1 MIYNYPTALASV
13 DGQQLV
19 ERSDPTFV
27 GFTSEI
33 AQASRVVERDTEL
46 ALRLFHNCRTE
57 VIPQHPFE
65 EGAAY
70 QARVNQA
77 VIAPDTGRALSRLA
91 GSLVSAAQISTPP
104 QLPSEYLQD
113 ITGNGDSAE
122 SQLAAGLKMAAVAG
136 GCWFLI
142 STKGDGQ
149 GKTLAQWR
157 KSNRA
162 SLSVLP
168 RSAVTSVVTDS
179 KGRMVQAVVESSYSV
194 PAGFGSNEVP
204 MFTVYRR
211 GPDGSPGTFE
221 SYLVNGAKTV
231 AADGKTASDGPIA
244 SGVMPFSDLPL
255 VWVSWTAASHDSPVM
270 GPAAGIAHAHKA
282 IVRLDSQLQST
293 IEQTALPIIWRRGAT
308 MRPDGTTEPFVLGPN
323 TLVELGNDPSAAVG
337 VEEMSGSA
345 IQAIVQLIAA
355 YREQI
360 EDSVSQALS
369 IRSHQSA
376 GAISEQASRLSSGI
390 TVALSAFSSAWQQ
403 AMQLLL
409 MAEGS
414 KATAAEDLLSWS
426 MEALSLTDR
435 SQAVHSM
442 LDRGLISPHTA
453 LRALIATGA
462 APSAINFEDDLERLS
477 KADAEPLDVNDP
489 ANYAPGG
496 ALADASVDVAQ
507 LLARLNP

>member
-1 MIYNYPTALASV
+1 MIFNYPSALTAV

-19 ERSDPTFV
+19 ERADPSFV
-27 GFTSEI
+27 AYTSEI
-33 AQASRVVERDTEL
+33 AQAARIVERETEL
-46 ALRLFHNCRTE
+46 ALRLFHNCLGQ
-57 VIPQHPFE
+57 VIPRHPFE
-65 EGAAY
+65 DTAAHS
-70 QARVNQA
+70 QRVNQA
-77 VIAPDTGRALSRLA
+77 VVAPDTGRALSRLA

-104 QLPSEYLQD
+104 QLPPAYLQD

-122 SQLAAGLKMAAVAG
+122 SQLAAGLKLAAVSG

-149 GKTLAQWR
+149 GRTLAQWR
-157 KSNRA
+157 KTNRA

-168 RSAVTSVVTDS
+168 RSAVTSVITDS
-179 KGRMVQAVVESSYSV
+179 KGRMSQAVVESTYSV
-194 PAGFGSNEVP
+194 PTGFGSKEIP
-204 MFTVYRR
+204 AFTVYRR
-211 GPDGSPGTFE
+211 GLDGEAGTW
-221 SYLVNGAKTV
+221 SMYLVQGAKTV

-255 VWVSWTAASHDSPVM
+255 VWVSWTASSHDNPVM
-270 GPAAGIAHAHKA
+270 GPAAGIAQAHKA

-293 IEQTALPIIWRRGAT
+293 IEQTAMPIIWRRGT
-308 MRPDGTTEPFVLGPN
+308 TVRPDGTAEPFILGPN
-323 TLVELGNDPSAAVG
+323 SLQDLGNDPSAAVG

-345 IQAIVQLIAA
+345 IAPIVALIEA

-390 TVALSAFSSAWQQ
+390 TVALSAFSSAWQR

-414 KATAAEDLLSWS
+414 KAQAAEDLLSWS

-435 SQAVHSM
+435 SAAVHSM

-453 LRALIATGA
+453 LRALVATGA
-462 APSAINFEDDLERLS
+462 APSAINFDADLQRLAQ
-477 KADAEPLDVNDP
+477 ADQVIDPEDP

-496 ALADASVDVAQ
+496 ALDREVDVAAM
-507 LLARLNP
+507 LRRIGS